1 MTICSVS
8 SMTYCVLL
16 CFALLICRLSS
27 LCGCLHLLIEL
38 LDDMMNFCISGEH
51 YQHDDSDPA
60 RESYGLQCAEQ
71 LFYSAT
77 DVTE

>member
-1 MTICSVS
+1 
-8 SMTYCVLL
+8 LQ
-16 CFALLICRLSS
+16 LLIDLF
-27 LCGCLHLLIEL
+27 
-38 LDDMMNFCISGEH
+38 DDMMNFCTSGEH

-60 RESYGLQCAEQ
+60 RESYGLQYAGQ